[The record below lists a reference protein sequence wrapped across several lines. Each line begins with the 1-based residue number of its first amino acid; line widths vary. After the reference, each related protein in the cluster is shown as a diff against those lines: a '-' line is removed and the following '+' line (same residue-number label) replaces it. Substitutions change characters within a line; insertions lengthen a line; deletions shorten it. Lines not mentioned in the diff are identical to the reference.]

1 MTLQKI
7 VLRPPHLAG
16 VEPEGLHEDA
26 VLAHVEGDKG
36 ELAAELLRNL
46 AQNESRDLSRIYI
59 ASKKDTVESQKNQG
73 SQ

>member
-1 MTLQKI
+1 MGCI
-7 VLRPPHLAG
+7 
-16 VEPEGLHEDA
+16 A

-46 AQNESRDLSRIYI
+46 AQNESRDLSRIYM